1 MADAN
6 KLAASPMDD
15 MDPFLLEFIQGRI
28 NTFIKWDLVRFFYDH
43 PHTSETVE
51 TIARTMGRDVRTLE
65 PELMQ
70 LVRDGL
76 VEMDN
81 LGGLRIFTLTDDAQS
96 RSLIDTFLT
105 ACSDRQFRVKAIYHV
120 IRSLR

>member
-1 MADAN
+1 MVDAN

-15 MDPFLLEFIQGRI
+15 MDPFLLEFIRDRI

-43 PHTSETVE
+43 PHTSETAE
-51 TIARTMGRDVRTLE
+51 TIARIMGRDVRTLE
-65 PELMQ
+65 PELLQ

-81 LGGLRIFTLTDDAQS
+81 LAGLRIFTLTDDPQT
-96 RSLIDTFLT
+96 RHRIDHFLT